1 MKFNFFMPVKVIAG
15 AVSDNAEV
23 LKSFG
28 KKPLIV
34 CGKSS
39 AKACGAIGDIE
50 AVFGETA
57 IYNKIE
63 PNPSVATVKNG
74 AQFAKEIGADFIIGI
89 GGGSPLD
96 AAKMIA
102 VWAKCDVPIDGVS
115 GGQRLPL
122 VLIPT
127 TIGTGSEVTKYSV
140 LTVPETHSKVNIAA
154 DLLFP
159 DLALLDG
166 KYCLGLPISVSHNTA
181 LDALCHCI
189 EGILSKSA
197 SPLSDLFAKE
207 GIRIISS
214 KFGALMDGK
223 ISAAD
228 YEQLLYASTL
238 AGFVIAQTGTCAVH
252 AAGYALTSEKN
263 IDHGRANALLLTDI
277 LRRFPERETAKLYE
291 IMGLSEVE
299 FSLYLSELLGKHDQ
313 ITADEVKVFAEKT
326 MLAKNISNGIFA
338 PDIEEVREIYRNSLE
353 VI

>member
-1 MKFNFFMPVKVIAG
+1 MKFKFYMPAKVIAG
-15 AVSDNAEV
+15 AIIESAET

-39 AKACGAIGDIE
+39 AKACGAIDDIE
-50 AVFGETA
+50 AIFGKSA

-63 PNPSVATVKNG
+63 PNPSVTTVKNG

-102 VWAKCDVPIDGVS
+102 VWAKCEAPIEDVS
-115 GGQRLPL
+115 GAERLPL

-140 LTVPETHSKVNIAA
+140 LTDEKTHSKINVAA

-159 DLALLDG
+159 DLAVLDG
-166 KYCLGLPISVSHNTA
+166 KYCLGLPISVARNTA
-181 LDALCHCI
+181 LDALSHCI
-189 EGILSKSA
+189 EGILSKNA
-197 SPLSDLFAKE
+197 SSISDLFAKE

-214 KFGALMDGK
+214 KFSVLMDGK
-223 ISAAD
+223 ISAED

-252 AAGYALTSEKN
+252 AAGYALTSDKN
-263 IDHGRANALLLTDI
+263 IDHGRANALLLVDV
-277 LRRFPERETAKLYE
+277 LRRFPSDKTAKLYE
-291 IMGLSEVE
+291 IMGLSAAH
-299 FSLYLSELLGKHDQ
+299 FALIISELLGKRDS
-313 ITADEVKVFAEKT
+313 ITADEIRLFAEKT
-326 MLAKNISNGIFA
+326 MLAKNIANGVFA
-338 PDIEEVREIYRNSLE
+338 PSIDEVREIYRNSLE

>member
-1 MKFNFFMPVKVIAG
+1 MKFKFYMPAKVFVG
-15 AVSDNAEV
+15 AVSENAET

-34 CGKSS
+34 CGRSS
-39 AKACGAIGDIE
+39 AKACGALDDIE
-50 AVFGETA
+50 AIFGETA

-63 PNPSVATVKNG
+63 PNPSVTTVKNG
-74 AQFAKEIGADFIIGI
+74 AQFAKQIGADFIIGI

-102 VWAKCDVPIDGVS
+102 VWAKSDVPIEGVS
-115 GGQRLPL
+115 GAERLPL

-127 TIGTGSEVTKYSV
+127 TIGTGSEVTKYSI
-140 LTVPETHSKVNIAA
+140 LTDEQTHSKVNVAA

-159 DLALLDG
+159 DGAFLDG
-166 KYCLGLPISVSHNTA
+166 KYCLGLPISVARNTA
-181 LDALCHCI
+181 LDALSHCI

-214 KFGALMDGK
+214 KFGVLMDGK
-223 ISAAD
+223 ISAED

-252 AAGYALTSEKN
+252 AAGYALTSDKN
-263 IDHGRANALLLTDI
+263 IDHGRANALLLVDV
-277 LRRFPERETAKLYE
+277 LKRFPTEKTAKLYE
-291 IMGLSEVE
+291 IMRLSAVE
-299 FSLYLSELLGKHDQ
+299 FALIVNELLGKRDS
-313 ITADEVKVFAEKT
+313 ITADEIKLFAEKT
-326 MLAKNISNGIFA
+326 MLAKNIANGIWG
-338 PDIEEVREIYRNSLE
+338 PNIEEVREIYRNSLE